1 MEQSVLNIIS
11 KGDPL
16 SIVALLAC
24 LTIYIVIYYQ
34 RKNTAET
41 RDSEISSLAADMKNL
56 NNELEKAKQTVDS
69 LQIITN
75 KLETEKK
82 LLQKDIE
89 FIKLEH
95 TDIKTDIKEMKN
107 TLNNIALS
115 LERIAAKHD
124 SEVVHSTSK
133 KGQG

>member
-24 LTIYIVIYYQ
+24 IAIYVVIRYQ
-34 RKNTAET
+34 RKNTAES
-41 RDSEISSLAADMKNL
+41 RDTEIATLTSGMKNL
-56 NNELEKAKQTVDS
+56 NSELEKTKNTVDN
-69 LQIITN
+69 LQTAIN
-75 KLETEKK
+75 ELETEKK
-82 LLQKDIE
+82 LLQKDVD

-107 TLNNIALS
+107 TLNTMALS
-115 LERIAAKHD
+115 LERIAAKYD
-124 SEVVHSTSK
+124 NDTAPTTK
-133 KGQG
+133 KG

>member
-24 LTIYIVIYYQ
+24 IAIYVVIRYQ
-34 RKNTAET
+34 RKNTAES
-41 RDSEISSLAADMKNL
+41 RDTEIATLTSGMKNL
-56 NNELEKAKQTVDS
+56 NSELEKTKSTVDN
-69 LQIITN
+69 LQIAIN
-75 KLETEKK
+75 ELETEKK
-82 LLQKDIE
+82 LLQKDVD

-107 TLNNIALS
+107 TLNTMALS
-115 LERIAAKHD
+115 LERIAAKYD
-124 SEVVHSTSK
+124 NDTVPTAK
-133 KGQG
+133 KG